1 KHEKETCTL
10 KQQDGETEASG
21 NADGSRFQLMKKAA
35 MQAQGK
41 ERECAAITGAQL
53 RARLHLLNR
62 RPRSKVTHTSSK
74 ASLSRHG
81 DPGPEAKVSLD
92 CGPQENK
99 ELYST
104 GHQNISKRVA
114 ML

>member
-1 KHEKETCTL
+1 TL

-21 NADGSRFQLMKKAA
+21 NVDGSRFQLMKKAA

-41 ERECAAITGAQL
+41 EREYAASTGAQL
-53 RARLHLLNR
+53 RARLHLLNP

-81 DPGPEAKVSLD
+81 DPGPVSLD

>member
-1 KHEKETCTL
+1 
-10 KQQDGETEASG
+10 
-21 NADGSRFQLMKKAA
+21 MKKAA

-41 ERECAAITGAQL
+41 ERECAASTGAQL

-81 DPGPEAKVSLD
+81 DPGPEAKVSPAVPVTHSAPLHPPL
-92 CGPQENK
+92 GNERGRI
-99 ELYST
+99 L
-104 GHQNISKRVA
+104 ISRVF
-114 ML
+114 